1 MATEEQ
7 ESRIS
12 LDGDKIII
20 DGLVI
25 DNPEIVSFFQNLS
38 ESENLEQR
46 LGKLLEIGIVVSKSI
61 NTTENISYVDKAF
74 EHLNSNFTQKLETAF
89 GDKGQFSEIL
99 KNHFGEDG
107 SIIKELFNPNKEG
120 SPLHLLK
127 QELSGNLFEI
137 REKLGINEAVGEEK
151 EKGTQKGFDFEDWC
165 ETKLEWIAQIHSDKL
180 ERTSKKY
187 GKIGKSLQ
195 GDFVITLGD
204 VNKKIVFEM
213 KNKTKISLKDIQKEL
228 KGAIANR
235 EADYGIFVA
244 KNKDALP
251 ESIGWFNEYDGNH
264 LVCAVENNDGEAIID
279 GEIIHIAYKWARAKL
294 RLESSDEKR
303 LDPAYIIEKTSE
315 IQTKIGDMRKIKT
328 QCTSIEKSTKEIR
341 ETAKDTEA
349 SIKKDLEE
357 IIESLSDKQ
366 A

>member
-1 MATEEQ
+1 MATEEK

-12 LDGDKIII
+12 LDEDRILI
-20 DGLVI
+20 DDLVI
-25 DNPEIVSFFQNLS
+25 DDPEIITYFQNLS

-46 LGKLLEIGIVVSKSI
+46 LEKLLKIGIAVSKSM
-61 NTTENISYVDKAF
+61 NTAENINYVDKAF
-74 EHLNSNFTQKLETAF
+74 ENLDSNFTHKLETAF

-137 REKLGINEAVGEEK
+137 REKLGINEAVGKVK

-165 ETKLEWIAQIHSDKL
+165 ETKLEWIAQIHSDKI
-180 ERTSKKY
+180 ERTGKET

-204 VNKKIVFEM
+204 INKKIVFEM
-213 KNKTKISLKDIQKEL
+213 KDKAKISLKDIQKEL

-244 KNKDALP
+244 KNKDTLP
-251 ESIGWFNEYDGNH
+251 EAVGWFNEYDGNQ
-264 LVCAVENNDGEAIID
+264 LVCAVENNDGESIID

-294 RLESSDEKR
+294 RLEGTDEKK
-303 LDPAYIIEKTSE
+303 LDPAFIIEKTGE

-328 QCTSIEKSTKEIR
+328 QCTSIEKSTKEIK
-341 ETAKDTEA
+341 ETAKDTETN
-349 SIKKDLEE
+349 IKKDLEE
-357 IIESLSDKQ
+357 IIESLSE
-366 A
+366 